1 MVEED
6 LGEATIVYE
15 GPDGEAESQTV
26 QNEHVAYFQDH
37 WILKTGE
44 DDRGRDLVRRIPASR
59 VYHVER
65 TVEQFEEEV
74 STLRD
79 QVESVADD
87 LRTRLLGGSGGGDER
102 STTTESASRS
112 ESVSIDVTGGEP
124 DDSDESDDR
133 TSDDELGGDDSLG
146 TGDAGENDD
155 SDEDDPL
162 GRNS

>member
-15 GPDGEAESQTV
+15 GPDGETVEKNV

-44 DDRGRDLVRRIPASR
+44 DDEGRDLVRRIPASR

-79 QVESVADD
+79 QVQSVADD
-87 LRTRLLGGSGGGDER
+87 LRTRLLGGGSSGGDER
-102 STTTESASRS
+102 TTRS
-112 ESVSIDVTGGEP
+112 ESTNRSESISIDVESGETGDGDP
-124 DDSDESDDR
+124 SDE
-133 TSDDELGGDDSLG
+133 
-146 TGDAGENDD
+146 
-155 SDEDDPL
+155 
-162 GRNS
+162 

>member
-15 GPDGEAESQTV
+15 GPDGETV
-26 QNEHVAYFQDH
+26 EQNVENEHVAYFQDH

-87 LRTRLLGGSGGGDER
+87 LRTRLLGSGGDER
-102 STTTESASRS
+102 GSDSESPSRS
-112 ESVSIDVTGGEP
+112 ESISIEVERGEE
-124 DDSDESDDR
+124 DEPPGS
-133 TSDDELGGDDSLG
+133 DELGGTDD
-146 TGDAGENDD
+146 A
-155 SDEDDPL
+155 DEDDDSSDE
-162 GRNS
+162 R